1 MMNLANRVG
10 KFCVLVLCA
19 CIFGACSQKKVTIL
33 TPKDLSTLPQN
44 ANYYLPQDTLEFP
57 KLDSKALQ
65 KDYLQKFFSPWLQK
79 GPNPNVDEV
88 FWIRPSLLKS
98 HGWGENLKPYT
109 LADGQKVLD
118 SMQLDLYPSANQK
131 AIITK
136 NTHVRA
142 VPSMLPKFSKRDGY
156 PFDRWQNSL
165 IFSGTPVLITHYD
178 SSRRFA
184 HIESAFVYGWVEA
197 QDVATLRD
205 ADVKQIMSWGSYIT
219 PNRDKIALLDS
230 KKHFVTQARIG
241 QIFALKAKVGD
252 FYEIYNIVRQDDGR
266 AKIHTLKVKKQDFIP
281 FPSELDQAL
290 VADFLTQLM
299 GRPYG
304 WGGMYE
310 ERDCSALVRD
320 IFAHNGIF
328 LPRNSKTQVFY
339 GKNSVDLSKMSPTD
353 KEAYIIANATPFYTI
368 LWLQGH
374 IMIYLGHSQGRVIVA
389 HSAWS
394 VTSGKRYENML
405 GGVVITTLHV
415 GEEYNGMFR
424 HSKTLLERIGAMSDM
439 TILSQNIAQGRIQ
452 K

>member
-1 MMNLANRVG
+1 MG
-10 KFCVLVLCA
+10 FISKFSIFCFFVLCVF
-19 CIFGACSQKKVTIL
+19 IFGACSQNKVTIL

-44 ANYYLPQDTLEFP
+44 ANYYLPQDTLEFA

-65 KDYLQKFFSPWLQK
+65 KDYLKKFFSPWSQK
-79 GPNPNVDEV
+79 KPNPNTDEV
-88 FWIRPSLLKS
+88 FWIRQSLLKS
-98 HGWGENLKPYT
+98 LGWGENLKPYT
-109 LADGQKVLD
+109 LSDGQKLLD
-118 SMQLDLYPSANQK
+118 SMQIDLYPSANQK
-131 AIITK
+131 AIITR

-142 VPSMLPKFSKRDGY
+142 VPSILPKFSKRDGY

-184 HIESAFVYGWVEA
+184 HIESAFVYGWVEVR
-197 QDVATLRD
+197 DVAFVSD
-205 ADVKQIMSWGSYIT
+205 KDVQQIMGWNSYIT
-219 PNRDKIALLDS
+219 PNRDNITLIDS
-230 KKHFVTQARIG
+230 KKHFLTQAKIG
-241 QIFALKAKVGD
+241 QIFAIKNKTPD
-252 FYEIYNIVRQDDGR
+252 FYEVYVVLRQENGY
-266 AKIHTLKVKKQDFIP
+266 AHISTAKVKKQDFVL
-281 FPSELDQAL
+281 FPSEFDQAL
-290 VADFLTQLM
+290 VADLLTQLM

-328 LPRNSKTQVFY
+328 LPRNSKAQVFY

-374 IMIYLGHSQGRVIVA
+374 IMIYLGHWQGRVIVA

-405 GGVVITTLHV
+405 GGVAITTLHV
-415 GEEYNGMFR
+415 GEEYNRAFR
-424 HSKTLLERIGAMSDM
+424 HSKTLLERIGAMSDI
-439 TILSQNIAQGRIQ
+439 TILSRKVAQGNIQ